1 MKFTD
6 TKVTTINRIGVLDID
21 ENNEYILNIESG
33 KGDDMTI
40 TTYNVVKD
48 ILPLM
53 LGQMVQFKSED
64 GEQLMG
70 RKEKESYVSYAKRL
84 TNSVED
90 GITDFFK
97 LFNS

>member
-6 TKVTTINRIGVLDID
+6 SKVTTINRIGVLDID

-33 KGDDMTI
+33 KGDDVTI

-64 GEQLMG
+64 GE
-70 RKEKESYVSYAKRL
+70 
-84 TNSVED
+84 
-90 GITDFFK
+90 
-97 LFNS
+97 

>member
-1 MKFTD
+1 MKFTN

-33 KGDDMTI
+33 KDDDMTI

-64 GEQLMG
+64 GE
-70 RKEKESYVSYAKRL
+70 
-84 TNSVED
+84 
-90 GITDFFK
+90 
-97 LFNS
+97 

>member
-6 TKVTTINRIGVLDID
+6 SKVTTINRIGVLDID

-64 GEQLMG
+64 GE
-70 RKEKESYVSYAKRL
+70 
-84 TNSVED
+84 
-90 GITDFFK
+90 
-97 LFNS
+97 

>member
-64 GEQLMG
+64 GE
-70 RKEKESYVSYAKRL
+70 
-84 TNSVED
+84 
-90 GITDFFK
+90 
-97 LFNS
+97 

>member
-21 ENNEYILNIESG
+21 ENDEYILNIESG

-64 GEQLMG
+64 GE
-70 RKEKESYVSYAKRL
+70 
-84 TNSVED
+84 
-90 GITDFFK
+90 
-97 LFNS
+97 

>member
-21 ENNEYILNIESG
+21 ENGEYILNIENG

-64 GEQLMG
+64 GE
-70 RKEKESYVSYAKRL
+70 
-84 TNSVED
+84 
-90 GITDFFK
+90 
-97 LFNS
+97 